1 MQCNG
6 SCNGNSLQLAS
17 GQLMGIFV
25 KIFLTEI
32 NTFQG
37 IIRHLS
43 GFFFTLLFEMDPG
56 LHQKSTDLHSRTE
69 YIGRILKN
77 HLGAADMTAHLSRH
91 MLLHSKDCLG
101 KRRLSAAALTD
112 QTETFSLIHI
122 KTDMF
127 YRILFFFLFENRIG
141 SVFIIYRQIFYC
153 KNRCIALFLYGNP
166 RL

>member
-1 MQCNG
+1 
-6 SCNGNSLQLAS
+6 
-17 GQLMGIFV
+17 
-25 KIFLTEI
+25 
-32 NTFQG
+32 
-37 IIRHLS
+37 
-43 GFFFTLLFEMDPG
+43 
-56 LHQKSTDLHSRTE
+56 
-69 YIGRILKN
+69 
-77 HLGAADMTAHLSRH
+77 MTAYLSRH